1 MARTVSVLG
10 TVVGDERVSLGGV
23 SRHTKLA
30 RGTLQCASVGGVLT
44 LGRIPPLAEEC
55 HQG

>member
-23 SRHTKLA
+23 SLA
-30 RGTLQCASVGGVLT
+30 RGTLQCACGVLAVA
-44 LGRIPPLAEEC
+44 RIAPLAEE
-55 HQG
+55 